1 MTLFPSWHFPPQL
14 PPTHHPTHPL
24 RPSLSPFLPPCPY
37 WTFDSLKRGEQVG
50 SKGCGLLPPSFSPL
64 FPLMRPLIERLPG
77 SRRESAAHSST
88 NRLGL
93 PRAGPSAPP
102 PPSISLEG
110 GGGGGGD
117 AAYCPYGPA
126 ALAATRRRSE
136 NSEKK
141 RAAGAQR
148 TQRAFLLYADNT
160 VYQICTPTV
169 KRHGPDKGTISV
181 AAVQGLA
188 HRFRGHATYLFTG
201 QSETFRVPMP
211 GSWQVTRRKN
221 VNFCH
226 NCV

>member
-110 GGGGGGD
+110 GGGGGGT
-117 AAYCPYGPA
+117 PRT
-126 ALAATRRRSE
+126 ALTARLHWQQP
-136 NSEKK
+136 
-141 RAAGAQR
+141 AGAQR
-148 TQRAFLLYADNT
+148 TQRRRELQALRELRELFC
-160 VYQICTPTV
+160 CTPTTQCIKFV
-169 KRHGPDKGTISV
+169 LLLLNVTVQIKGLSLWQQSRAWPTASEGTPLICSLGSPRLFAFQCQAHGKS
-181 AAVQGLA
+181 LA
-188 HRFRGHATYLFTG
+188 
-201 QSETFRVPMP
+201 EKM
-211 GSWQVTRRKN
+211 
-221 VNFCH
+221 
-226 NCV
+226 

>member
-110 GGGGGGD
+110 GGGGGGGGGGRRVLPLRPG
-117 AAYCPYGPA
+117 CTGSNPQ
-126 ALAATRRRSE
+126 ALRELREEESCRRSE
-136 NSEKK
+136 NSESFFAV
-141 RAAGAQR
+141 RRQHSVSN
-148 TQRAFLLYADNT
+148 LYS
-160 VYQICTPTV
+160 YC
-169 KRHGPDKGTISV
+169 
-181 AAVQGLA
+181 
-188 HRFRGHATYLFTG
+188 
-201 QSETFRVPMP
+201 
-211 GSWQVTRRKN
+211 
-221 VNFCH
+221 
-226 NCV
+226 